1 MQSTVGEIG
10 NDNEIPQ
17 LLGRLPASWELIL
30 IFWDA
35 FFRQVHAAC
44 LSGTVVAADARDW
57 QPSQQGCGGFP
68 PLPCK

>member
-1 MQSTVGEIG
+1 MQSTVGEIVK
-10 NDNEIPQ
+10 DKEIPQ
-17 LLGRLPASWELIL
+17 FLGRLSASWELIL

-44 LSGTVVAADARDW
+44 LSGAVVAEDARDL
-57 QPSQQGCGGFP
+57 QPAQQGCGGFP